1 MKASHSGIVVWLLP
15 GVHTAVNSSHPKRV
29 VEGGCLAGKVW
40 KRRCITGIIR
50 GHAKVLWEPKDK
62 NKQQSSLSRMEVSA
76 PHMAYML
83 LSGISSSMMTSSSW
97 FFILPLTKI
106 ASLHPDVF
114 HGFWAQFLRVIDN
127 IHCGPTDFTHHTSAG
142 VRKYTLPWPKE
153 AKTLHRH
160 LTDYKTAQTR
170 ETRVDR
176 TCAFYQGQV
185 NARHNNSV
193 RRMFKRIPKEN
204 YYKKFWRSLKK
215 NMKAGVKIPVEEEK
229 WLVMKTKL
237 VNWKIK

>member
-1 MKASHSGIVVWLLP
+1 MKLFRKDYLEEIPGEGSLSHYRKDAEDMDLHHFLILAWRWKHRTVDR
-15 GVHTAVNSSHPKRV
+15 GVTAAWRNSSHPKRV
-29 VEGGCLAGKVW
+29 VEGGWLAGKVW
-40 KRRCITGIIR
+40 KRRCITGITR

-83 LSGISSSMMTSSSW
+83 LSGITSSMLTSSSW

-114 HGFWAQFLRVIDN
+114 HGFWAQFLWVIDS

-160 LTDYKTAQTR
+160 LTDYRTAQTR
-170 ETRVDR
+170 EPRVDR
-176 TCAFYQGQV
+176 TCT
-185 NARHNNSV
+185 ST
-193 RRMFKRIPKEN
+193 
-204 YYKKFWRSLKK
+204 
-215 NMKAGVKIPVEEEK
+215 KAKS
-229 WLVMKTKL
+229 M
-237 VNWKIK
+237 